1 MKLKIITAIIFTFS
15 ICASAINGYGIE
27 GNLVTGL
34 NGKEV
39 VYMPSINGRVIL
51 SDYFSTSLGIGLLNS
66 GVKKEWTD
74 ETETST
80 TFTSYRL
87 SSTKIT
93 PTLNLGFRGQ
103 LPLFEAFG
111 RQIFLY
117 AEPGL
122 IYVPFSARDIDLHEF
137 GFEKKTSPID
147 GTVTYK
153 QVGDPELNSITS
165 PCHQN
170 IYGSISAGFSF
181 EIKENVDFSIG
192 YGYNNIDVFKYVRN
206 MSINGMELRNHIPGS
221 GVQFLNIGVRVNYK
235 L

>member
-1 MKLKIITAIIFTFS
+1 MRRIIFSALLFAVSFYAFS
-15 ICASAINGYGIE
+15 INGYGIE

-39 VYMPSINGRVIL
+39 VYLPSISGRVIL
-51 SDYFSTSLGIGLLNS
+51 NDYFSTSLGIGLLNS

-80 TFTSYRL
+80 TFTSFRL
-87 SSTKIT
+87 SSNKIT

-111 RQIFLY
+111 RQVFLY

-153 QVGDPELNSITS
+153 QVGDPILNSITS

-170 IYGSISAGFSF
+170 IYGSISAGISF
-181 EIKENVDFSIG
+181 EIKENVDFLIG

-206 MSINGMELRNHIPGS
+206 MSINGMELLNHIPGS
-221 GVQFLNIGVRVNYK
+221 GVQFLNIGVKVNYN

>member
-15 ICASAINGYGIE
+15 ICASAINGYGID
-27 GNLVTGL
+27 GNLVAGL
-34 NGKEV
+34 NGKEI
-39 VYMPSINGRVIL
+39 VYLPSLSGRLIL
-51 SDYFSTSLGIGLLNS
+51 NDYFSTSLGIGLLNS
-66 GVKKEWTD
+66 GVKKEWTN

-80 TFTSYRL
+80 TFTSFRL
-87 SSTKIT
+87 SSNKIT

-103 LPLFEAFG
+103 LPLFEAFD

-122 IYVPFSARDIDLHEF
+122 IYVPFSARDIDLHEI

-153 QVGDPELNSITS
+153 QVGDPSLNSITS

-170 IYGSISAGFSF
+170 IYGSVSAGFSF

-192 YGYNNIDVFKYVRN
+192 YGYNNIDVFKYIRD
-206 MSINGMELRNHIPGS
+206 MSINGVELRNLIPGS
-221 GVQFLNIGVRVNYK
+221 GIQFLNIGIRVNYK